1 MPKSSNSLSQESRI
15 HDAKNS
21 NAAAQSSSDHVRDEI
36 FTSKNAIYAAG
47 SMAAVGLAIRFAPV
61 ATGEAVAKVAL
72 DSAESLGSNLLKP
85 AGRSIMSLAHASK
98 RVIAQEGERV
108 YLSSFSSVK
117 PTGRVEGLL
126 SGLEEKALIRAANTP
141 KDIGVSQDSWLARIY
156 EKSRSAV
163 VSLEKEGGKHAGSGF
178 IVDADKKL
186 VATAHHVVA
195 GLEDVAHNVRLHSG
209 ESVSAR
215 VVGFDQSADVAV
227 LKITGNPSVNL
238 QALKLGEPLELQS
251 KRAAAMGFPQFGDGR
266 AVISPGAF
274 KSAAYTEQ
282 SRLHFAMKT
291 YFGNS
296 GGPIVGNDGAA
307 ISLVK
312 TGIEAGEYSAPD
324 TIGANIEHLRSLLGV
339 VRDREVAQGPLS
351 IDSEIL
357 SSGRAMFSAN
367 DIFALRD
374 NPALAAK
381 LKSDLAV
388 RIL

>member
-1 MPKSSNSLSQESRI
+1 
-15 HDAKNS
+15 
-21 NAAAQSSSDHVRDEI
+21 
-36 FTSKNAIYAAG
+36 
-47 SMAAVGLAIRFAPV
+47 
-61 ATGEAVAKVAL
+61 
-72 DSAESLGSNLLKP
+72 
-85 AGRSIMSLAHASK
+85 
-98 RVIAQEGERV
+98 
-108 YLSSFSSVK
+108 
-117 PTGRVEGLL
+117 
-126 SGLEEKALIRAANTP
+126 
-141 KDIGVSQDSWLARIY
+141 
-156 EKSRSAV
+156 
-163 VSLEKEGGKHAGSGF
+163 
-178 IVDADKKL
+178 
-186 VATAHHVVA
+186 
-195 GLEDVAHNVRLHSG
+195 
-209 ESVSAR
+209 
-215 VVGFDQSADVAV
+215 
-227 LKITGNPSVNL
+227 
-238 QALKLGEPLELQS
+238 
-251 KRAAAMGFPQFGDGR
+251 
-266 AVISPGAF
+266 
-274 KSAAYTEQ
+274 
-282 SRLHFAMKT
+282 MKT